1 MARTAPVPNFP
12 AIPGMNPGLFIL
24 GGGGDGGGSGAGGG
38 KGGGGKQGA
47 GGNNGG
53 KDANGGGKGAGNCGA
68 GSGGGC
74 PGGHD
79 GGSVTAGDPVDVA
92 TGRVLTVPVVDA
104 RFAGALG
111 LEFSR
116 AYSSAARER
125 DVGLGS
131 GWSHSY
137 AWSIEVRR
145 RTVEVW
151 QEGGQRVVFPRP
163 EPGEGVVGP
172 MGWLLT
178 AEPWGFVVEA
188 DDDLKRIF
196 AQRVE
201 DGVLMTAVENR
212 NGQRTNIHYEGGRLT
227 EIQDAAG
234 RSLRVKSGPD
244 GRINRLEATNAEQ
257 QGRIV
262 VLARYLYDDA
272 GRLIRATDAAGADT
286 CFEYD
291 ADHQLTAFT
300 TPTGLTFHF
309 VYDSRGRCI
318 ETWGDRAEERG
329 LSLNADLGPF
339 LADGRTRAQ
348 GILHTVI
355 DHSMDGYSEVITATR
370 VQRFFFDESG
380 RITKASSG
388 PSTFSRVYD
397 ALGLLTSYTDPAGNE
412 TIWKR
417 NERGLILSYTDA
429 AGHVTEYEHD
439 AEGRVAK
446 ITNPEGGIV
455 TVERDGRGNPV
466 RVTDPASKVT
476 AYQYDDRGLITTILR
491 PNGSVIRIGRDRH
504 GNIAEVVAPNGG
516 VFRLTY
522 DYFGRQTSITG
533 PTGATTTT
541 GYDDRGDV
549 VRVVSAT
556 GGVSTF
562 AYDAAGHPI
571 EYVAP
576 GGRTYKIG
584 WAGLDQ
590 SISLTRPDGT
600 ELRLLFDY
608 DQKLVAVRNELGE
621 LHRFQYDSAGFL
633 AREETYDGRT
643 LSYKFDLAGNLVAYD
658 NGAGKRT
665 ELVRDAVGQIVGRKW
680 ADGTEDTLEYNG
692 RGEIVRAANDR
703 VEVLLE
709 RDPVGFVVRET
720 QIVDGVGHAIDV
732 RYDALGRRKERRTS
746 LGFAERFERDVMGW
760 VSRWTTAGDEAHLS
774 RDLLG
779 RELRRSLRLG
789 GAVESAFDL
798 DGRLVRRRALG
809 AGAGYVASAGQP
821 QWIGGPQED
830 VRMDRAYS
838 WSAAGDLEQI
848 WDQTDGLT
856 RLAHDAVGRV
866 LSVLPAKL
874 REELFR
880 YDAAER
886 VYEAG
891 EKGPSRSYGSGGR
904 LLRRGPVRYHW
915 DEAGRLVRKEVD
927 GPSGSE
933 AWTYTWDAADRLQSV
948 TRPDGA
954 VIDFVYDVF
963 GRRARKTERRRE
975 LSGRDTVIATTR
987 FVWDRQV
994 LALEIRTSATDAGD
1008 PVIEERTYSF
1018 DDETFVPFA
1027 HHEARTVAGQ
1037 REDLGTV
1044 HYATDPIGTPTH
1056 LLGPDGAVVGRIERT
1071 AWCARIATDSQRE
1084 TPLRFQGQYEDAE
1097 TGLYYNR
1104 HRYYDPETGNYLSA
1118 DPIGL
1123 AGGHLPFGY
1132 VNNPFVG
1139 VDPLG
1144 LAQKYPASSTT
1155 ITLND
1160 GPPPTTIKGDTANFE
1175 PGFVPH
1181 PAVMEKIPPPGEGLP
1196 PAKQRGNCSEVVAM
1210 SKLLDQQGV
1219 PREGYTPE
1227 QVKAATSKI
1236 DKVETTMPRTGAG
1249 KAACGYCG
1257 KMMASLGVPP
1267 EKIVNG

>member
-38 KGGGGKQGA
+38 KGGNGKQGA

-68 GSGGGC
+68 GSGSGC
-74 PGGHD
+74 PGSHD

-116 AYSSAARER
+116 TYSSAARER
-125 DVGLGS
+125 DVGLGF

-137 AWSIEVRR
+137 AWSVEVRR
-145 RTVEVW
+145 HTVEVW
-151 QEGGQRVVFPRP
+151 QGGGQRVVFPRP
-163 EPGEGVVGP
+163 EPGERVIGP
-172 MGWLLT
+172 MGWALA

-188 DDDLKRIF
+188 DDELRRIF
-196 AQRVE
+196 QERVE
-201 DGVLMTAVENR
+201 DRVLLSAIENR
-212 NGQRTNIHYEGGRLT
+212 NGQRTTLRYEEGRLA

-234 RSLRVKSGPD
+234 RTLRVKSGPD
-244 GRINRLEATNAEQ
+244 GRIASLEAKNAEQ

-272 GRLIRATDAAGADT
+272 GRLIRATDAAGAETRFD
-286 CFEYD
+286 YD
-291 ADHQLTAFT
+291 EDHRLTAFM
-300 TPTGLTFHF
+300 TPLGLTFHF
-309 VYDSRGRCI
+309 VYDPRGRCV
-318 ETWGDRAEERG
+318 ETWGDRADG
-329 LSLNADLGPF
+329 HDPSLDPDLSPL
-339 LADGRTRAQ
+339 LADGRTRAK
-348 GILHTVI
+348 GILHAVI
-355 DHSMDGYSEVITATR
+355 DHSVDGYSEVVTATR
-370 VQRFFFDESG
+370 VQRFFFDEMG
-380 RITKASSG
+380 RVTKASSG
-388 PSTFSRVYD
+388 PSTFSRTYD

-412 TIWKR
+412 TIWRR

-429 AGHVTEYEHD
+429 AGRTTEYQHD
-439 AEGRVAK
+439 SDGRVVWIA
-446 ITNPEGGIV
+446 NPEGGIIA
-455 TVERDGRGNPV
+455 VERDGRGNPV
-466 RVTDPASKVT
+466 RVTDPANKVT
-476 AYQYDDRGLITTILR
+476 SYEYDARGLVTAIVR
-491 PNGSVIRIGRDRH
+491 PNGSVIRIDRDRH
-504 GNIAEVVAPNGG
+504 GNIAGVLAPNGG

-522 DYFGRQTSITG
+522 DHFGRQTSITG
-533 PTGATTTT
+533 PTGATTATS
-541 GYDDRGDV
+541 YDDRGDV

-556 GGVSTF
+556 GAVSTF
-562 AYDAAGHPI
+562 AYDAARHPI

-576 GGRTYKIG
+576 GGRTYRIG

-600 ELRLLFDY
+600 ELRLLFDF
-608 DQKLVAVRNELGE
+608 DQKLVAVRNEIGE
-621 LHRFQYDSAGFL
+621 LHRFRYDTAGFL

-643 LSYKFDLAGNLVAYD
+643 LTYKFDLAGNLVAYD
-658 NGAGKRT
+658 NGAGERT
-665 ELVRDAVGQIVGRKW
+665 ELVRDALGQVIGRKW
-680 ADGTEDTLEYNG
+680 PDGTEDTIEYNG

-709 RDPVGFVVRET
+709 RDPVGFVERET

-732 RYDALGRRKERRTS
+732 RYDELGRRTERRTS
-746 LGFAERFERDVMGW
+746 VGFAERFERDVMGW
-760 VSRWTTAGDEAHLS
+760 VSRWTAAGDEAHLS

-789 GAVESAFDL
+789 GGMESAFDL

-809 AGAGYVASAGQP
+809 TGTRPVVGAGQP
-821 QWIGGPQED
+821 PWVGGPQED
-830 VRMDRAYS
+830 VQMDRAYG
-838 WSAAGDLEQI
+838 WSAGGDLEQI
-848 WDQTDGLT
+848 WDQTEGLT

-866 LSVLPAKL
+866 LSVLPTKL
-874 REELFR
+874 REELYR
-880 YDAAER
+880 YDAAEH

-891 EKGPSRSYGSGGR
+891 EKAPSRAYGPGGR

-927 GPSGSE
+927 GPSGAE
-933 AWTYTWDAADRLQSV
+933 AWTYAWDAADRLRSV

-954 VIDFVYDVF
+954 VIDFIYDVF
-963 GRRARKTERRRE
+963 GRRARKTERRRD
-975 LSGRDTVIATTR
+975 LSGRDTAIATTR

-1008 PVIEERTYSF
+1008 AVIEERTYSF

-1056 LLGPDGAVVGRIERT
+1056 LIGPDGAVLGRVERT
-1071 AWCARIATDSQRE
+1071 AWGARMASDAARA

-1104 HRYYDPETGNYLSA
+1104 HRYYDPETGTYLSA

-1132 VNNPFVG
+1132 VGNPFVG
-1139 VDPLG
+1139 VDALG
-1144 LAQKYPASSTT
+1144 LAAGDPGAKTT
-1155 ITLND
+1155 LTFND
-1160 GPPPTTIKGDTANFE
+1160 GSEPIVATSGSNFD
-1175 PGFVPH
+1175 PH
-1181 PAVMEKIPPPGEGLP
+1181 PALPIPAELPPGSSTP
-1196 PAKQRGNCSEVVAM
+1196 PGTRGKCAEVNAL
-1210 SKLLDQQGV
+1210 SQLLD
-1219 PREGYTPE
+1219 REGAPRDGTATKE
-1227 QVKAATSKI
+1227 QVDAALKKI
-1236 DKVETTMPRTGAG
+1236 DKVETVAPRKKGDKPK
-1249 KAACGYCG
+1249 KACDYCN
-1257 KMMASLGVPP
+1257 KMMSDLGIPP
-1267 EKIVNG
+1267 EKIING